1 MNRNFL
7 VLIRHGQSEW
17 NKLNLFTGWKDPGLT
32 NKGIKESEEAANKLN
47 DFGITFDVMF
57 TSKLIRA
64 KDTGIKI
71 LKLLSQEDIPV
82 VEDEALNERKYGDL
96 TGLNKDEVRQKFGE
110 KQVQIWRRSYNTAPP
125 GGESLFDTY
134 QRVIPYF
141 KEIIVPE
148 INARKNVLIS
158 AHGNSLR
165 ALRKYLENF
174 SEDEIVNIEIGT
186 GEPIFYTSTNGD
198 IKKYDWV

>member
-57 TSKLIRA
+57 TSKLTRA
-64 KDTGIKI
+64 KDTGTRI
-71 LKLLSQEDIPV
+71 LKLLSQENISV

-96 TGLNKDEVRQKFGE
+96 TGLNKDEARQKFGE

-125 GGESLFDTY
+125 GGESLYDTY

-141 KEIIVPE
+141 KENIVPE
-148 INARKNVLIS
+148 INAGKNVLIS

-174 SEDEIVNIEIGT
+174 SEDEIVNVEIGT
-186 GEPIFYTSTNGD
+186 GEPIFYTTTNGD